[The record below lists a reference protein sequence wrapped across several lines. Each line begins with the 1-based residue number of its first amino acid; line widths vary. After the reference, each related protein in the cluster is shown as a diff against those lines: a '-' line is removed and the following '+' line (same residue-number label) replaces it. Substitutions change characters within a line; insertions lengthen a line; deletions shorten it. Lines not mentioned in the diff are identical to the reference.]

1 MSCGRVR
8 RHGRAADGAGFARRR
23 CACVA
28 IDSECARERSA
39 CVADDPE
46 CARESSVCRAYR
58 VGSRPVEREM
68 ALLDLIG
75 RGFSYSISK
84 TPSTRINANSVTWCF
99 IREKPALLGKT
110 EIEYEKAQRC
120 GRAGECAGLVI
131 GLDVG
136 LHVVANAGAPL
147 GGGGRYRVCAPDPA
161 CRGCVRGVPFDAQ
174 HSATGVDP
182 RSARSRGDRGYDD

>member
-1 MSCGRVR
+1 MSSGRVR
-8 RHGRAADGAGFARRR
+8 RRGREADGAGFARRR

-28 IDSECARERSA
+28 SDSECVRGRSA

-131 GLDVG
+131 GLVVELGVMTDWDG
-136 LHVVANAGAPL
+136 DADSYRPSSAIICFMARAHSSCCDMNSGHAFSLPLILHPL
-147 GGGGRYRVCAPDPA
+147 L
-161 CRGCVRGVPFDAQ
+161 
-174 HSATGVDP
+174 
-182 RSARSRGDRGYDD
+182 